1 MKRLY
6 FISIT
11 VLALA
16 SIVLMFL
23 ELGGVISLTEA
34 PFKQVDAAI
43 ILIFTVD
50 YIARFC
56 MAKERKKFFK
66 ENIFDLIAIIP
77 FNSLFAAFRA
87 FRIFRIA
94 KLTKLS
100 KLMRFIR
107 LTAFL
112 GVIKKKT
119 ADILRTNGFLY
130 VLYANVVLVLLSSII
145 MVFVEKMPFGDAL
158 WWSVVTVTTVGYG
171 DFSPSSVVGRVIAV
185 ILMLFG
191 IGLIG
196 MLTGAI
202 TTYFTSRKVPE
213 DDASKQQLQDIIE
226 SMDQDQKEKL
236 LQIARIIIK

>member
-43 ILIFTVD
+43 ILIFAVD
-50 YIARFC
+50 YVARFYLS
-56 MAKERKKFFK
+56 KEKKKFFK
-66 ENIFDLIAIIP
+66 ENLFDLIAIIP

-112 GVIKKKT
+112 GVVKKKT

-145 MVFVEKMPFGDAL
+145 KVFVEKMPFGDAL

-202 TTYFTSRKVPE
+202 TTYFTSRKSQE
-213 DDASKQQLQDIIE
+213 DDPSKQQLQDLIE
-226 SMDQDQKEKL
+226 SMDPDQREKL

>member
-66 ENIFDLIAIIP
+66 GRF
-77 FNSLFAAFRA
+77 
-87 FRIFRIA
+87 
-94 KLTKLS
+94 LS
-100 KLMRFIR
+100 KNASFGRF
-107 LTAFL
+107 
-112 GVIKKKT
+112 
-119 ADILRTNGFLY
+119 Y
-130 VLYANVVLVLLSSII
+130 QVLLTI
-145 MVFVEKMPFGDAL
+145 KPF
-158 WWSVVTVTTVGYG
+158 
-171 DFSPSSVVGRVIAV
+171 
-185 ILMLFG
+185 
-191 IGLIG
+191 
-196 MLTGAI
+196 
-202 TTYFTSRKVPE
+202 
-213 DDASKQQLQDIIE
+213 SKKQE
-226 SMDQDQKEKL
+226 CFF
-236 LQIARIIIK
+236 